1 MDMEAEQGTLQQ
13 APSTDKQDFPRNGWI
28 AETIEPIEQK
38 EDVSSHVWICMEAF
52 S

>member
-1 MDMEAEQGTLQQ
+1 MEIEAAQWTAQQ
-13 APSTDKQDFPRNGWI
+13 APSTDKPDLPHNDWI

-38 EDVSSHVWICMEAF
+38 EDVSSCVWSCMEAF